1 MEVQPIEEGCF
12 YHIFNRGNNSEK
24 IFFEEENYKYFLKL
38 LKKYI
43 VPVADIYAYCLLQNH
58 FHFLVRIKEESEID
72 FQKLKYSTVDKAI
85 EVSASRQFSHFLN
98 AYSQAINK
106 KYARTGS
113 LFEKRFERK
122 EITDENYLR
131 QVILYINTNP
141 LKHNLVEKIEDYKWS
156 SYKSI
161 ISSAKTN
168 LKRKEV
174 VEIFDDVDNFVWCHR
189 NYDFLNSF
197 FD

>member
-1 MEVQPIEEGCF
+1 M
-12 YHIFNRGNNSEK
+12 
-24 IFFEEENYKYFLKL
+24 
-38 LKKYI
+38 
-43 VPVADIYAYCLLQNH
+43 
-58 FHFLVRIKEESEID
+58 
-72 FQKLKYSTVDKAI
+72 
-85 EVSASRQFSHFLN
+85 
-98 AYSQAINK
+98 
-106 KYARTGS
+106 
-113 LFEKRFERK
+113 
-122 EITDENYLR
+122 R